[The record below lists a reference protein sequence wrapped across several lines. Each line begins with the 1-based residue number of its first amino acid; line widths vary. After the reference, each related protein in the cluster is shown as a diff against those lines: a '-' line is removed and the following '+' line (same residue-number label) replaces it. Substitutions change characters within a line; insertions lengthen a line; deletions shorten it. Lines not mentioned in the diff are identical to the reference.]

1 MGIIDK
7 FRLDGK
13 TAIVTGSGRGIGK
26 AIALAL
32 GREGMN
38 VVAVSRT
45 QNEIE
50 KTISEISAMGSNGL
64 AIKADISKNDDIVM
78 LVNTAVKKF
87 GGIDVLVNN
96 ASVLKT
102 DGIEKLN
109 QEDWDLTMAVNVRG
123 TAFLSKS
130 VMELMKKNTSSYVVN
145 ICSTAALGAKPD
157 VTSYCVSKYGVAGL
171 TEALYK
177 YGKNFNI
184 RVSAIYPGVTDTEM
198 LRNSDMTCSP
208 DVLMK
213 PEDIAYCV
221 MFLLRSSDRM
231 VVKEII
237 PWAVKFDII

>member
-1 MGIIDK
+1 MMQLK
-7 FRLDGK
+7 GK

-32 GREGMN
+32 GKEGMN

-45 QNEIE
+45 LLEIE
-50 KTISEISAMGSNGL
+50 NTISEISAMGSSGL
-64 AIKADISKNDDIVM
+64 AVKADISKNEDINL
-78 LVNTAVKKF
+78 LVKAAVKKYD
-87 GGIDVLVNN
+87 GIDVLVNN

-102 DGIEKLN
+102 DGIENLN
-109 QEDWDLTMAVNVRG
+109 QEDWDLTMSINLRG

-130 VMELMKKNTSSYVVN
+130 VMEVMKRNMASYVIN

-157 VTSYCVSKYGVAGL
+157 VTSYSVSKYGVTGL

-198 LRNSDMTCSP
+198 LRNSDITCSP

-221 MFLLRSSDRM
+221 LFLLKSSERM
-231 VVKEII
+231 VVKDLV
-237 PWAVKFDII
+237 PWAAKFDII

>member
-1 MGIIDK
+1 MQLK
-7 FRLDGK
+7 GK

-32 GREGMN
+32 GAEGMN

-45 QNEIE
+45 LSETE
-50 KTISEISAMGSNGL
+50 KTVSEITAMGSGAL
-64 AIKADISKNDDIVM
+64 AVRADISKIDEIKQ
-78 LVNTAVKKF
+78 LVDTAVKKF

-109 QEDWDLTMAVNVRG
+109 QEDWDLAMSINVRG
-123 TAFLSKS
+123 TAFLSKH
-130 VMELMKKNTSSYVVN
+130 VMEVMKANSSSYVVN

-157 VTSYCVSKYGVAGL
+157 VTAYCVSKYGVAGL

-184 RVSAIYPGVTDTEM
+184 RVSAVYPGVTDTEM

-221 MFLLRSSDRM
+221 LFLLKSPERM
-231 VVKEII
+231 VVKDIV
-237 PWAVKFDII
+237 PWATKFDII